1 MSDDP
6 TFFAAGI
13 TAEIHK
19 VKPTAIGQAGI
30 GFAAVPCPATGEPR
44 LAVTLIHPDGTGLCA
59 YLDEMM
65 IHRSADNMAD
75 FIEALP
81 DMQSVAWH

>member
-6 TFFAAGI
+6 TFFGGI
-13 TAEIHK
+13 TAEVQK
-19 VKPTAIGQAGI
+19 VRPTGIGQAGI
-30 GFAAVPCPATGEPR
+30 GFAALPCPKTGAPR

-59 YLDEMM
+59 YLDELMVC
-65 IHRSADNMAD
+65 RSADNMAD

-81 DMQSVAWH
+81 DMQSVAVH